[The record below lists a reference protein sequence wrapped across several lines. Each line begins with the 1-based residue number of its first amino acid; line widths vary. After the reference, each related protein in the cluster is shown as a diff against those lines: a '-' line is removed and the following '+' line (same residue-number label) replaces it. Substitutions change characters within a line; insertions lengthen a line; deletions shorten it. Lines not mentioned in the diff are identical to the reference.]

1 MKEYYRKFSERY
13 YKELMGR
20 IEEIT
25 KSVKQLNEGDELHV
39 YTSKEVCKRLGISET
54 LLTQYRNER
63 QLSFSRVGDKF
74 FYTDEDIEKFID
86 NTSSR
91 TFTI

>member
-1 MKEYYRKFSERY
+1 MKEYNRKFSDRD

-25 KSVKQLNEGDELHV
+25 KSVKQINEGNELHV
-39 YTSKEVCKRLGISET
+39 YTSKEVCKRLGVSEAV
-54 LLTQYRNER
+54 LSQYRNER
-63 QLSFSRVGDKF
+63 QLPFSRVGDKF
-74 FYTDEDIEKFID
+74 FYTDEDIENFIE
-86 NTSSR
+86 NTTSR

>member
-1 MKEYYRKFSERY
+1 MKEYHKKFSDRDF
-13 YKELMGR
+13 KELMTR
-20 IEEIT
+20 MEDVTRSIKE
-25 KSVKQLNEGDELHV
+25 LNEGVELHV
-39 YTSKEVCKRLGISET
+39 YTSKEVCKRLGVSEA